1 MPLMQHSTL
10 RGSSNI
16 TKKSGG
22 WRPLGCH
29 FRAAKN
35 KKSLRSKSEDVKTAE
50 KKTGD
55 PGDITLASQA
65 KTKKQFT
72 RRGNLEKRTGTK
84 KLLILKEKQKNTKP
98 KDIPNKRRLQ
108 ALWFYLLAAFDQ

>member
-22 WRPLGCH
+22 WRSLGCH

-35 KKSLRSKSEDVKTAE
+35 KKSLRSNSEDVKTAE
-50 KKTGD
+50 IKTD
-55 PGDITLASQA
+55 PVDVTLASQA
-65 KTKKQFT
+65 KSKKQFT
-72 RRGNLEKRTGTK
+72 RRGNLEKRTGNK
-84 KLLILKEKQKNTKP
+84 KLLILKGKQKNTKP
-98 KDIPNKRRLQ
+98 KNMPNKRRLQ

>member
-1 MPLMQHSTL
+1 MQHSTL
-10 RGSSNI
+10 RGSNI

-35 KKSLRSKSEDVKTAE
+35 KKSLRFKSEYAKTTE
-50 KKTGD
+50 KKTDD
-55 PGDITLASQA
+55 PVDVTPASQT
-65 KTKKQFT
+65 KSKKQFM
-72 RRGNLEKRTGTK
+72 RCGNLEKRTGTK
-84 KLLILKEKQKNTKP
+84 NLLILKGKQKKIKP
-98 KDIPNKRRLQ
+98 KKTPNKKRRLR